1 MILGSE
7 IKPGFYVM
15 LTGDS
20 VVEGKVFYVKDKE
33 GSDYETGRTTG
44 TAEFSTVAS
53 GSSTSFKNIDR
64 IEPDKGQVAWYSWYV
79 RDGAEYQMKLK
90 AGTIRFGPQQ
100 EPNVGFI
107 DNEKS
112 GPTDPNEKY
121 SFWLFN
127 DWFPSVQ
134 ANNKTPYTMT
144 PKVYFEGFKF
154 DVQEIKDSGEVERIK
169 ASGRYSILV
178 LGGVSKT

>member
-7 IKPGFYVM
+7 IKPGFYVT
-15 LTGDS
+15 LTGDQA
-20 VVEGKVFYVKDKE
+20 VEGKMYLVSNKE

-44 TAEFSTVAS
+44 TVEFSTVAS
-53 GSSTSFKNIDR
+53 GSKTGFKNIDR
-64 IEPDKGQVAWYSWYV
+64 LEPDKGQVTWYDWYV

-121 SFWLFN
+121 SFWLFE
-127 DWFPSVQ
+127 DWFPSIE

-144 PKVYFEGFKF
+144 PKVFFEGFKF
-154 DVQEIKDSGEVERIK
+154 DVQQITDPAEVDRIK

-178 LGGVSKT
+178 LGGVTKT